1 MSCLPNTPIA
11 PNLLSAT
18 NSTDLG
24 WIDLTSV
31 STSALSQYYPVS
43 TTVITFEGTANTTN
57 QHMILRQ
64 LEVEETA
71 SSSANIKKAPLHIY
85 LYTNSSPGAPSAG
98 AVYNGSI
105 TNLIAVIPVAQADYV
120 RVSDTVWVARVN
132 PARYYR
138 TGIGSTAGFLYGVVI
153 SNDASSLTYAA
164 SAAMRVK
171 VITEAGTAL

>member
-31 STSALSQYYPVS
+31 STSALSQYYPLS
-43 TTVITFEGTANTTN
+43 GTVMTFEGTASTTN

-71 SSSANIKKAPLHIY
+71 ATSGDIKKAPLNVY
-85 LYTNSSPGAPSAG
+85 LYTNSSPGTPTLG
-98 AVYNGSI
+98 AVYNGST

-120 RVSDTVWVARVN
+120 RISDTKWVARVN
-132 PARYYR
+132 PSKYYR
-138 TGIGSTAGFLYGVVI
+138 TGIGSTAGYLYGVVI
-153 SNDASSLTYAA
+153 SDSGTSVTYVAGVA
-164 SAAMRVK
+164 IRVK
-171 VITEAGTAL
+171 VITEAGTAQ